1 MQYSGDKLEKK
12 MRDELIQNLQDQI
25 NFLKHEIKRIRKTM
39 MALGMFIVIAY
50 LPHIV
55 CFLGSIIKTAKTVS
69 IM

>member
-1 MQYSGDKLEKK
+1 MQYLRGKLEKK
-12 MRDELIQNLQDQI
+12 MSDELIQNLQDQI
-25 NFLKHEIKRIRKTM
+25 NCLRHEIKRIRKTM

-55 CFLGSIIKTAKTVS
+55 CFLGSIIKISKTVS